1 VPLPW
6 AAVKHSFPSGALLG
20 LAAALL
26 SAPASAQSWSDPGIG
41 YGARLGLG
49 QARSADAPT
58 AEGALHVR
66 YRLTGSLG
74 LEGSL
79 GLRRETVGDGD
90 GPLLRLTEVP
100 FTGTGQLFF
109 FPRGRF
115 QPYLLAGAGL
125 HVVRAEPEGRNPAS
139 GAKTEA
145 LFAVHAGAGL
155 DVRPSRTSAVHLDA
169 RWTFLEPTT
178 IGDLEKAGFDVAPG
192 YWAVALGVTFYR

>member
-1 VPLPW
+1 M
-6 AAVKHSFPSGALLG
+6 KHSFRFGALLG
-20 LAAALL
+20 LAAVLF

-41 YGARLGLG
+41 FGARLGLG
-49 QARSADAPT
+49 RARSADSAS
-58 AEGALHVR
+58 AGGAIHVR

-74 LEGSL
+74 LEGAL
-79 GLRRETVGDGD
+79 GVRRETVGDD
-90 GPLLRLTEVP
+90 QGPLLRLTEVP

-109 FPRGRF
+109 FPRGRL

-125 HVVRAEPEGRNPAS
+125 HVVRAEPEARSPAS
-139 GAKTEA
+139 GVKTEA
-145 LFAVHAGAGL
+145 LFAVHAGAGI

-192 YWAVALGVTFYR
+192 YWSVALGITFFR

>member
-1 VPLPW
+1 M
-6 AAVKHSFPSGALLG
+6 KHSFPTGALLG
-20 LAAALL
+20 LAVALL
-26 SAPASAQSWSDPGIG
+26 SLPAAAQSWSDPGIG
-41 YGARLGLG
+41 FGACLGLG
-49 QARSADAPT
+49 QARSADSPS
-58 AEGALHVR
+58 AEAAIHVR

-79 GLRRETVGDGD
+79 GVRRETVGDGD
-90 GPLLRLTEVP
+90 GPLVRLTEVP
-100 FTGTGQLFF
+100 VTGTGQLFF
-109 FPRGRF
+109 FPSRRL

-139 GAKTEA
+139 GRKTEA
-145 LFAVHAGAGL
+145 LFAVHAGAGI

-192 YWAVALGVTFYR
+192 YWSIALGATFFR